1 MSSWLDAPSK
11 MALSYSNIIATVI
24 KLNHSQNASK
34 IDELKV
40 TDDIVDDIKDSIEC
54 HLDWFSTWFFPVALL
69 SNISLVS
76 SNKLKSSEDNA
87 KPLNKSLFTA
97 DCDDCDFKSLRQT
110 WRYLSAKDFVRIDER
125 FRSKTLPK
133 L

>member
-1 MSSWLDAPSK
+1 

-54 HLDWFSTWFFPVALL
+54 HLDWFST
-69 SNISLVS
+69 
-76 SNKLKSSEDNA
+76 
-87 KPLNKSLFTA
+87 
-97 DCDDCDFKSLRQT
+97 
-110 WRYLSAKDFVRIDER
+110 
-125 FRSKTLPK
+125 
-133 L
+133 